1 MKLDRSVPNME
12 DQMGRENHGCAPNT
26 FGQPIAMDA
35 PASWAESPVLYLLNC
50 YDVWSATPP
59 RGCEP
64 ANSNATDSQEDSGIA
79 A

>member
-1 MKLDRSVPNME
+1 
-12 DQMGRENHGCAPNT
+12 MGRTNHGCALDT
-26 FGQPIAMDA
+26 SGQQPATDA
-35 PASWAESPVLYLLNC
+35 PASWAESHVLFLLNC

-64 ANSNATDSQEDSGIA
+64 ANSIATNPQEDSGIA